1 MAEVKGRRGARALL
15 VLCALLAAIAS
26 GLAGGPALA
35 QTDSDKQRVDEQ
47 IKSVQG
53 QVAEVSAEEGR
64 LYDLLAA
71 SSARKSELDTKVA
84 GIDRQISG
92 VQGRLDAAESKL
104 TAIEADQR
112 RTEARLADAT
122 TELTAARSELARQ
135 AIAAYTGQSEAARYA
150 TMLLGSATVGDL
162 ASRRSYLKAVVG
174 SQSEA
179 IGVQEKLRDE
189 VQDLGA
195 SLKASRAEADGQRA
209 TVASERA
216 ALQGARDEQEVV
228 RGQVATEVAERDR
241 LHDQAQSRKE
251 EFQGELASLED
262 ESASIAATL
271 RSRAAQR
278 ANPAPSAGDGGGA
291 DTAAAIPPGN
301 GQMMF
306 PIPGGAI
313 VSGFGPRVHPV
324 YGDVRVHTGVDI
336 NGSTGTP
343 IHAAADGVVASAG
356 GMGGYGNAT
365 VIEHAGN
372 LATLY
377 GHQSAILVSEGET
390 VKQGQVIGRVGCTG
404 TCTGPHLHWEVRV
417 DGTPVNPM
425 NYV

>member
-1 MAEVKGRRGARALL
+1 MAAVSGRRGARALL
-15 VLCALLAAIAS
+15 AFGALLAATLAA
-26 GLAGGPALA
+26 LAGGPALA

-71 SSARKSELDTKVA
+71 SSARKSELDAKVA
-84 GIDRQISG
+84 GIDRQIGG
-92 VQGRLDAAESKL
+92 VQSRLEAAESKL
-104 TAIEADQR
+104 AAIEAEQR
-112 RTEARLADAT
+112 RTEARLAEAA
-122 TELTAARSELARQ
+122 TELEVAKGELARQ
-135 AIAAYTGQSEAARYA
+135 AISAYTGQSEAARYA

-189 VQDLGA
+189 VKDLGA
-195 SLKASRAEADGQRA
+195 ALEASQAEADGQRA

-228 RGQVATEVAERDR
+228 RSQVVAEVAERDS
-241 LHDQAQSRKE
+241 LHGQAQSRKE
-251 EFQGELASLED
+251 EFQGELESLEQ

-271 RSRAAQR
+271 RARAAQR
-278 ANPAPSAGDGGGA
+278 ANPPPSGGDGGS
-291 DTAAAIPPGN
+291 DTPAIPPGN

-306 PIPGGAI
+306 PIPGASI
-313 VSGFGPRVHPV
+313 ASGFGPRVHPV
-324 YGDVRVHTGVDI
+324 YGDVRIHTGVDI
-336 NGSTGTP
+336 NGSTGTS
-343 IHAAADGVVASAG
+343 ILAAADGVVASAG